1 MSKESKAGAG
11 SRSTKTK
18 TSKSTRKKKE
28 VIVTEDETP
37 KAKTSRKSVK
47 SSQKKVQKEVGTVFL
62 FGLIW
67 GRNRAP
73 FPMPKSIFYSQLLT
87 YNSQLKNCESSTEE
101 NHSFLS

>member
-1 MSKESKAGAG
+1 MLYFRLPAKTPSMPKESKAGAS

-47 SSQKKVQKEVGTVFL
+47 SSQKKIQKEVGIDL
-62 FGLIW
+62 LI
-67 GRNRAP
+67 
-73 FPMPKSIFYSQLLT
+73 Q
-87 YNSQLKNCESSTEE
+87 KNGYMYI
-101 NHSFLS
+101 